1 MPNRKQS
8 LLTTLLLAVSLTGL
22 AGSGLDA
29 AHSKVTATFKQMK
42 VPVEAEFKSIT
53 GTVTF
58 DAAKPEQ
65 ASAQLEIAT
74 ASFDIG
80 DEDYNAEVRKPEWF
94 DSAHFPKAS
103 FVSRSVKSLGG
114 GRYQVS
120 GVFTLKG
127 KKQDLG
133 FVMTA
138 KPEGK
143 NTRFEGEFPLSRKA
157 FGVGDPAWAETVDD
171 TVTVHFIVIASA

>member
-1 MPNRKQS
+1 MPNRRQS
-8 LLTTLLLAVSLTGL
+8 LLTTLLMAVSLTSLG
-22 AGSGLDA
+22 GSGLDA
-29 AHSKVTATFKQMK
+29 AHSKVTATFRQMK
-42 VPVEAEFKSIT
+42 VPVEAEFKAIT
-53 GTVTF
+53 GTVSF
-58 DAAKPEQ
+58 DAAKPTE

-94 DSAHFPKAS
+94 DSARFPKAS
-103 FVSRSVKSLGG
+103 FVSRSVKSLGN

-120 GVFTLKG
+120 GAFMLKG
-127 KKQDLG
+127 KTQDLS

-138 KPEGK
+138 SPEGR
-143 NTRFEGEFPLSRKA
+143 NTRFEGSFPLSRKA

-171 TVTVHFIVIASA
+171 TVTVHFVVIAGA